1 MPRLLLIKTSS
12 LGDVVHN
19 LPILADIRAHYPD
32 MRFDWVVEESFVD
45 IPALHPAVDQV
56 LPVAIRRWRHDLFC
70 VATWREI
77 AATRRQLRAS
87 RYDLVLDSQGLLKS
101 ALIALQARGEKH
113 GYDSRSI
120 REPLASLFYTHQHTV
135 SRALHAVTRN
145 RLLAAAALGY
155 PPPSTAPD
163 YGIRAP
169 RQPLPLELPAGY
181 VVALHASSRDSKLW
195 PQAHWVELGRTLAAA
210 GMPLVLPWGNA
221 RERERAQAIA
231 VQVPHALVLP
241 RLRLAQLAT
250 LLSGAWAVVGVD
262 TGLVH
267 LAAALDAPTVALYTD
282 TDPQRTGVLPGRA
295 QSAINLGGVGQV
307 PAPAAVLEALDRL
320 TQRSANSPRS
330 S

>member
-19 LPILADIRAHYPD
+19 LPILADIRTHYPD

-56 LPVAIRRWRHDLFC
+56 LPVAIRRWRRDLFSA
-70 VATWREI
+70 ATWREI
-77 AATRRQLRAS
+77 ATFRRQLRAS
-87 RYDLVLDSQGLLKS
+87 CYDLVLDSQGLLKS
-101 ALIALQARGEKH
+101 ALIALLARGEKH
-113 GYDSRSI
+113 GYDRRSI
-120 REPLASLFYTHQHTV
+120 REPVASLFYGHRHAV
-135 SRALHAVTRN
+135 SRTLHAVTRN
-145 RLLAAAALGY
+145 RLLAATALGY

-169 RQPLPLELPAGY
+169 QQPLPLELPARY

-195 PQAHWVELGRTLAAA
+195 PKEHWVELGRTLAAT
-210 GMPLVLPWGNA
+210 GSPLVLPWGNA
-221 RERERAQAIA
+221 RERDRAEAIA
-231 VQVPHALVLP
+231 AQVPHALVLP

-267 LAAALDAPTVALYTD
+267 LAAALGVPTVALYTD

-295 QSAINLGGVGQV
+295 QSAINLGSIGQIPS
-307 PAPAAVLEALDRL
+307 PATVLEALDRL
-320 TQRSANSPRS
+320 TQRSANSPAQ
-330 S
+330 